1 MPPALRALLDK
12 QEGHIDGFIL
22 PGHVSVIIGEEPY
35 QFYLK
40 SITYHHVLLVLMD
53 LKFCLL

>member
-1 MPPALRALLDK
+1 MKAVHAAGLKNVFFLVSHKLVPPALRALLDK

-35 QFYLK
+35 RF
-40 SITYHHVLLVLMD
+40 
-53 LKFCLL
+53 

>member
-35 QFYLK
+35 RFCQRIRYSYLV
-40 SITYHHVLLVLMD
+40 SLALMA
-53 LKFCLL
+53 